1 MLDAQL
7 AVAEN
12 MRKAFPDATRIGP
25 ASWSFVYQNGRAHSS
40 RAWLEGSTFV
50 LTSSPLSLR
59 GSPQS
64 MVAKNVT
71 LPAASRI
78 TLTRDG
84 LELRT
89 EVVLWPDAETSS
101 VCEGTLDEFRMA
113 LDVLGGKSAPA
124 AEIPPTSCVPFEQEP
139 APHWNAHKNEDG
151 TWTISLPHGRA
162 AALHASP
169 TLVVAKLLDQRE
181 SPQEVRAAVAEF
193 LLRSTSEIRFVKA
206 CATSDRDTDWAAWI
220 QASPATCGGM
230 DEALTATAFAYG
242 ECAAEVRALSEVRL
256 ARRHQE
262 VASIWRAKV
271 ASIPK
276 EKEVKKNV

>member
-50 LTSSPLSLR
+50 LTSRPLSLR

-64 MVAKNVT
+64 VGARNVT

-78 TLTRDG
+78 ALTRDG

-113 LDVLGGKSAPA
+113 LDVLGGKSAA
-124 AEIPPTSCVPFEQEP
+124 AADIPPTSCVPFEQEP
-139 APHWNAHKNEDG
+139 PPHWNARANEDG
-151 TWTISLPHGRA
+151 SWSISLPHEK
-162 AALHASP
+162 AALHASA

-181 SPQEVRAAVAEF
+181 SPEEVRAAVAEF

-206 CATSDRDTDWAAWI
+206 CATSDGDADWTAWI

-230 DEALTATAFAYG
+230 DEALTATAFAYR

-256 ARRHQE
+256 ARRYQE

-271 ASIPK
+271 ASIPR
-276 EKEVKKNV
+276 EKEVRKNV